1 MAEPSRGFCALLAA
15 ATIAAAGVS
24 AATPSV
30 PPGAARRP
38 NLLIITLDTTRAD
51 HLGCYGDE
59 RARTPVLDHLARSG
73 VLFEEAHSHVPLTL
87 PSHAVLMT
95 GDLPS
100 TLNLRVN
107 GLNLKAG
114 AATLASILKGRGY
127 WTGAVVSSVILDRA
141 RGLNQGFMH
150 YDDRMTVSSQ
160 PGSPPEERPGGE
172 VTDAALAAV
181 RSVKAP
187 FFLWV
192 HYYDAHFPYRPP
204 EPYAR
209 EFQGRPYD
217 GEIAYMDASI
227 GRLLDGLRSQ
237 GRLDDTLVVV
247 AGDHGEGFM
256 EHGERQHGVF
266 LYEYALRVP
275 LILNWTGHLPEGRRV
290 PDLCGLADV
299 APTVLSLMDIPPP
312 ARTDGESLVPLLNG
326 GSLPSRSLYIE
337 SYHGFFTYGWAP
349 LRGIMTDRWKFIEAP
364 KPELYE
370 WRKSETRNLYRS
382 DAPEV
387 AEARKALARY
397 PEADRGE
404 RAAMESLLKDPSN
417 AETLRQLMSLG
428 YLSGGGTRPD
438 TPGLL
443 DPKDAIGI
451 EEELREA
458 NEMMD
463 LGNAR
468 EGTRK
473 LLGVLKRNPQNVPAL
488 SMLGIAYMK
497 AGQFDKAQVCF
508 QEEIRLKPQMDT
520 AHLNLGTVYKRTG
533 RPELAE
539 REYRAALALSPRMPE
554 AVANLA
560 QIMLGQKR
568 TTEARQ
574 VLESALSAHVE
585 SADVYFEKGVL
596 EAMTQNWE
604 AARYAFT
611 KVLVLDPR
619 RDAAMANLGRIAF
632 QQGRVDEAIAQY
644 ERALRLAPQNVEYLA
659 TVGSLYLNGK
669 NDQAHALKYFQRALA
684 ADPYGP
690 RAKDL
695 REMVRALQAAE
706 GGE

>member
-1 MAEPSRGFCALLAA
+1 MPLPARGFCALVAA
-15 ATIAAAGVS
+15 ATIAAAGVG
-24 AATPSV
+24 AATPS
-30 PPGAARRP
+30 PPPEAARGP
-38 NLLIITLDTTRAD
+38 NLLLITLDTTRAD
-51 HLGCYGDE
+51 HLGCYGDGQ
-59 RARTPVLDHLARSG
+59 ARTPVLGHLARSG

-107 GLNLKAG
+107 GLNFKAG
-114 AATLASILKGRGY
+114 TATLASILKGRGY

-150 YDDRMTVSSQ
+150 YDDRMTVSSK
-160 PGSPPEERPGGE
+160 PGAPPEERPGGE
-172 VTDAALAAV
+172 VSDAALAAV
-181 RSVKAP
+181 KSVKAP

-204 EPYAR
+204 EPYAK

-247 AGDHGEGFM
+247 AGDHGEGLM

-275 LILNWTGHLPEGRRV
+275 LILNWTGHLPGGRRV

-299 APTVLSLMDIPPP
+299 APTVLSLMAIHPP
-312 ARTDGESLVPLLNG
+312 AKTDGESLVPLLNG
-326 GSLPSRSLYIE
+326 GSLPSRCLYIE

-370 WRKSETRNLYRS
+370 WRKSETRNLYRP

-387 AEARKALARY
+387 AEARKELAHY

-428 YLSGGGTRPD
+428 YLSGGGARPD

-458 NEMMD
+458 NDMMD
-463 LGNAR
+463 LGNTR
-468 EGTRK
+468 EGTQK

-497 AGQFDKAQVCF
+497 AGQLDKAQVCF

-554 AVANLA
+554 AVASLA
-560 QIMLGQKR
+560 QILLGQKR
-568 TTEARQ
+568 TAEARQ
-574 VLESALSAHVE
+574 VLEPALSAHVE
-585 SADVYFEKGVL
+585 SADIYFEKGVL

-604 AARYAFT
+604 AARFAFT
-611 KVLVLDPR
+611 KVLTLDPR
-619 RDAAMANLGRIAF
+619 RDEAMANLGRIAY

-669 NDQAHALKYFQRALA
+669 NDQGHALRYFQRALA

-695 REMVRALQAAE
+695 REMVRALQAA
-706 GGE
+706 GGD

>member
-1 MAEPSRGFCALLAA
+1 VPVPARGFWALIAA
-15 ATIAAAGVS
+15 TTIAASGVS

-30 PPGAARRP
+30 PPVRRP

-51 HLGCYGDE
+51 HLGCYGDAQ
-59 RARTPVLDHLARSG
+59 ARTPVLDQLARSG

-114 AATLASILKGRGY
+114 AVTLAAILKGRGY

-150 YDDRMTVSSQ
+150 YDDRMTAGSR
-160 PGSPPEERPGGE
+160 PGAPPEERPGGE
-172 VTDAALAAV
+172 VSDAALAAV
-181 RSVKAP
+181 KSVKAP

-204 EPYAR
+204 EPYAKA
-209 EFQGRPYD
+209 FQGRPYD

-227 GRLLDGLRSQ
+227 KRLLDGLRGQ

-247 AGDHGEGFM
+247 AGDHGESLM

-266 LYEYALRVP
+266 LYECALRVP
-275 LILNWTGHLPEGRRV
+275 LILNWRGHLPEGRRI

-299 APTVLSLMDIPPP
+299 APTVLSLMGIQPP
-312 ARTDGESLVPLLNG
+312 AKTDGESLVPLLKG
-326 GSLPSRSLYIE
+326 GSVPARSLYIE

-349 LRGIMTDRWKFIEAP
+349 LRGIMTERWKFIEAP
-364 KPELYE
+364 EPELYE
-370 WRKSETRNLYRS
+370 WRRSEAGNLYRPE
-382 DAPEV
+382 APEV
-387 AEARKALARY
+387 AEGRKALARY

-417 AETLRQLMSLG
+417 GETLRQLMSLG

-438 TPGLL
+438 APGLL
-443 DPKDAIGI
+443 DPKEAIGI

-458 NEMMD
+458 NDMMD
-463 LGNAR
+463 LGNMR
-468 EGTRK
+468 LGTQK

-520 AHLNLGTVYKRTG
+520 VHLNLGTVYKRTG
-533 RPELAE
+533 KPELAE

-554 AVANLA
+554 AVASLA
-560 QIMLGQKR
+560 QILLGQKR
-568 TTEARQ
+568 TAEARK

-585 SADVYFEKGVL
+585 SSDIYFEKGVL

-604 AARYAFT
+604 AARFAFT
-611 KVLVLDPR
+611 KVLTLDPQ
-619 RDAAMANLGRIAF
+619 RDETMANLGRIAF

-659 TVGSLYLNGK
+659 TVGSLYLNEK
-669 NDQAHALKYFQRALA
+669 NDRGHALRYFQRALA

-690 RAKDL
+690 RAREL
-695 REMVRALQAAE
+695 REMVRGLQTA